1 MSAPS
6 SSFLQATPRTFGLVG
21 LAYVLAVAAA
31 WATMRF
37 APPMHPLLALF
48 LADVVATIVIFGF
61 SRAFDNSSF
70 YDPYWSVMPI
80 VLAAYL
86 PFSGLP
92 GVVPLNARQVLM
104 VAVVGLWAVR
114 LTVNWMRGWTGL
126 SHEDWRY
133 VEFRKQFPRAYWAV
147 SFGGVHFFPTVCTF
161 LGSLAMWPV
170 ATSSTPLGVLDF
182 VGAGIAIGGTVI
194 EYVADEQMRAFRLAQ
209 LSGGSQSRT
218 CEVGL
223 WAWSRHPNY
232 FGEIS
237 FWVGVWVVG
246 ITASRADAW
255 WTASGPLLMIVLFVF
270 ASIPMMEKRSVA
282 RRPEYADVQK
292 RISML
297 VPWPPRRAEKSSPA

>member
-6 SSFLQATPRTFGLVG
+6 SAFLQATPRAFGLVTLSYL
-21 LAYVLAVAAA
+21 LAMAAA

-37 APPMHPLLALF
+37 APAMHPLLLIFA
-48 LADVVATIVIFGF
+48 ADVVATIVVFGF

-92 GVVPLNARQVLM
+92 GVVPLNVRQALM
-104 VAVVGLWAVR
+104 IAVVGAWAAR
-114 LTVNWMRGWTGL
+114 LTLNWMRGWTGL
-126 SHEDWRY
+126 AHEDWRY
-133 VEFRKQFPRAYWAV
+133 VGFRKQFPRAYWLV

-170 ATSSTPLGVLDF
+170 ATSAAPLGVLDV
-182 VGAGIAIGGTVI
+182 VGAAIALAGTVI
-194 EYVADEQMRAFRLAQ
+194 EYVADEQMRAFRVAGVAAGKA
-209 LSGGSQSRT
+209 SGT

-223 WAWSRHPNY
+223 WGWSRHPNY
-232 FGEIS
+232 FGEIT
-237 FWVGVWVVG
+237 FWVGVWVLG
-246 ITASRADAW
+246 ITASPSDAW
-255 WTASGPLLMIVLFVF
+255 WTAAGPLTMIVLFVF

-282 RRPEYADVQK
+282 KRPEYADVQ
-292 RISML
+292 RRVSML
-297 VPWPPRRAEKSSPA
+297 VPWPPKT